1 MPGASA
7 EALGAPGACSRL
19 SRRGLRNRRR
29 SLRPRA
35 APRNVPARLFSAR
48 LGGTQRRARHVRKV
62 AKDAVDAQRG
72 ELRVFLLWVSLIGW
86 REEPGFAAKRP
97 DVHEEARPTE
107 RLQARRL

>member
-7 EALGAPGACSRL
+7 
-19 SRRGLRNRRR
+19 RRT
-29 SLRPRA
+29 
-35 APRNVPARLFSAR
+35 VPTRLFSAR

-97 DVHEEARPTE
+97 DVHEEARPMRGLDE
-107 RLQARRL
+107 RRRRAQRAVRVRWNDEA